1 MRLEPVASGSRD
13 RWTKSSGGCGRR
25 ADRTANRPGQG
36 ILTGRPGPLA
46 REEDGALADPLI
58 ENFQTLARYNTLA
71 NHRLYGVCAL
81 LPDAE
86 RKKRRLA
93 FFGSIHG
100 TLNHIMVGDRIW
112 LARFSGEEVPST
124 GLDAVLYEDFERLW
138 RAREAEDARI
148 EAFASGLDEEFLEQN
163 TRYVNNEGKVY
174 NDPIA
179 LLVAHFF
186 NHQTHHRGQ
195 IHDMLTQAEVVP
207 PVLDLH
213 RVIRP

>member
-1 MRLEPVASGSRD
+1 MTE
-13 RWTKSSGGCGRR
+13 
-25 ADRTANRPGQG
+25 
-36 ILTGRPGPLA
+36 
-46 REEDGALADPLI
+46 ALLR
-58 ENFQTLARYNTLA
+58 NFRMLARYNALA
-71 NHRLYGVCAL
+71 NRRLNEACAR

-86 RKKRRLA
+86 RKKRRPA

-100 TLNHIMVGDRIW
+100 TLNHLMVGDRIW

-124 GLDAVLYEDFERLW
+124 NLDVILYEDYGELGE
-138 RAREAEDARI
+138 AREEEDSRI
-148 EAFASGLDEEFLEQN
+148 EAFAGIDERFLKGSIC
-163 TRYVNNEGKVY
+163 YVNNEGRTLE
-174 NDPIA
+174 DPVD

-195 IHDMLTQAEVVP
+195 VHDMLTQTEVPP

>member
-1 MRLEPVASGSRD
+1 M
-13 RWTKSSGGCGRR
+13 
-25 ADRTANRPGQG
+25 
-36 ILTGRPGPLA
+36 
-46 REEDGALADPLI
+46 
-58 ENFQTLARYNTLA
+58 LARYNALA
-71 NHRLYGVCAL
+71 NRRLYEACAR

-86 RKKRRLA
+86 RKKRRPA

-100 TLNHIMVGDRIW
+100 TLNHLVLGDRIW

-124 GLDAVLYEDFERLW
+124 NLDAILYEDFGELRE
-138 RAREAEDARI
+138 AREKEDSRI
-148 EAFASGLDEEFLEQN
+148 QTFAAGIDEPFSKG
-163 TRYVNNEGKVY
+163 TIRYVNNEGRTLE
-174 NDPIA
+174 DPVE

-195 IHDMLTQAEVVP
+195 VHDMLTQTNVPP